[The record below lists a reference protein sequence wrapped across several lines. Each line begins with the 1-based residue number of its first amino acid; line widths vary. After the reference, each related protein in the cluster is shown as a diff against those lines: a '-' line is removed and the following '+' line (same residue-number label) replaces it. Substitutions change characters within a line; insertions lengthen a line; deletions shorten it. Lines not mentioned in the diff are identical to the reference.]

1 MLKVA
6 IYGKGGIGKSTDYFE
21 SGSSICRY
29 GEARNS
35 DRM

>member
-6 IYGKGGIGKSTDYFE
+6 IYGNYIE